1 MINTREKIRSICRK
15 VFEVHVIHVF
25 LCRCLCTTSVAE
37 QDAVVVAREIVTLPP
52 RFLVPAKR
60 ERERETERE
69 RERETEA
76 PKCMPTHTHVHTHT
90 HARMHIH
97 TATSKFSHSCKPR
110 IFHSAASAMPL
121 LFARHDVEGNS
132 SPQKPA
138 DGNFPL

>member
-52 RFLVPAKR
+52 SLSGPRQERKR
-60 ERERETERE
+60 ERERERE
-69 RERETEA
+69 RGPQVHA
-76 PKCMPTHTHVHTHT
+76 HTYTCAHTHT

-121 LFARHDVEGNS
+121 LFARHDVEGGNS